1 MDDFYLF
8 QGLCTG
14 GGVDPGNLAFSVPV
28 NSGLDLSR
36 SLSYNSL
43 DNTVWRYDLEM
54 LIIRKYFSRDLRVW
68 DGTWALGWWTEQA
81 GPWAE
86 ECSECASERCGASGS
101 GREWYEALLRTL
113 PDESS
118 CSERGRVLHHVRAV
132 EDLLREVLPVDRR
145 ISPLRASQGDP
156 LKKKNY
162 PVISLL
168 SLPNDL
174 KASNSETSQLNF
186 NPRSGRLGKCLWL
199 PIDLKA
205 WWLCWWRFGFTLYI
219 YLVLTGIGVMPL
231 QVLVPQLHPLADQQ
245 FVDVCNLRQ
254 SCQQAE
260 DALSQGMDKLQQNLA
275 ETVAFGHMGDGAFL
289 PPMAQAV
296 EKLEALV
303 SFVNQVV
310 PPVTPTCVFTRE
322 LFNQDETSN
331 ICLRTVI
338 RLIIFGKRLC
348 CRCLES

>member
-1 MDDFYLF
+1 MTSTFFRVCAQEGELIPEILPSQCQSTQVLIYLGRYPTTPLTILYGAMILRCSSYVNILAGISVF
-8 QGLCTG
+8 EMEHGHW
-14 GGVDPGNLAFSVPV
+14 VDEQNRQVRELRNALNAHLNDV
-28 NSGLDLSR
+28 
-36 SLSYNSL
+36 
-43 DNTVWRYDLEM
+43 E
-54 LIIRKYFSRDLRVW
+54 LRVLVENGMKHYFELFRMKAVAAKEDVFYIMCGLW
-68 DGTWALGWWTEQA
+68 KT
-81 GPWAE
+81 
-86 ECSECASERCGASGS
+86 SSERFFLWIGGFRPS
-101 GREWYEALLRTL
+101 ELLKVI
-113 PDESS
+113 PW
-118 CSERGRVLHHVRAV
+118 
-132 EDLLREVLPVDRR
+132 
-145 ISPLRASQGDP
+145 
-156 LKKKNY
+156 KKNY

-186 NPRSGRLGKCLWL
+186 NPRSGRLGKFLWL